1 LKRLFTLDALS
12 SDEVTAMGER
22 LNLWAAKTEV
32 ELHGG
37 KLAAYPLH
45 NEPSAP
51 GAAAAGDGV
60 VFVVELPM
68 SRPAMGDTPPTVR
81 SEVVAPPTDR
91 PGDGAHG
98 DAAVPPADDDDGDRE
113 SIVHI
118 PAFTHRV
125 VMPRLSNSE
134 GGCYGA
140 SIIVLPRSPHA

>member
-1 LKRLFTLDALS
+1 
-12 SDEVTAMGER
+12 MGER

-32 ELHGG
+32 EMHGG
-37 KLAAYPLH
+37 KLGAYPLH

-51 GAAAAGDGV
+51 GAAAAAGDGGV

-68 SRPAMGDTPPTVR
+68 SRPALGGTPPTVR
-81 SEVVAPPTDR
+81 SEVVAPPTDP

-98 DAAVPPADDDDGDRE
+98 GAVAPPADVDDGDGDRE

-118 PAFTHRV
+118 PAFTHHV

-134 GGCYGA
+134 GGCRA
-140 SIIVLPRSPHA
+140 SLIVLPRSPHAYS